1 MKASKIFARTILGTL
16 VLLALGSSM
25 ACRKETVQLVYK
37 PCPGAA
43 LVRDVDDNAYP
54 TLQIGDQCWLRENLR
69 TSRYRN
75 GEDIPVIEED
85 SLWLSTSAGAFSFY
99 TNDPD
104 QDTLEGVLY
113 NHFSISDNRGLCPTG
128 WHVPNDAEWTTLQDY
143 ISEGD
148 KEGSALKDTLGWD
161 LPNAGAAN
169 LMGYRARAAGFRA
182 ATGGFGGQGIH
193 GFWWSA
199 TQADPGKAWSRQLN
213 YASTSMFRNANF
225 LLFGMSV
232 RCVKD

>member
-37 PCPGAA
+37 PCPGAE

-54 TLQIGDQCWLRENLR
+54 TVQIGDQCWLRENLR

-104 QDTLEGVLY
+104 QDTLEGMLY
-113 NHFSISDNRGLCPTG
+113 NHFAISDNRGLWSYRMACP
-128 WHVPNDAEWTTLQDY
+128 
-143 ISEGD
+143 
-148 KEGSALKDTLGWD
+148 
-161 LPNAGAAN
+161 
-169 LMGYRARAAGFRA
+169 YR
-182 ATGGFGGQGIH
+182 
-193 GFWWSA
+193 
-199 TQADPGKAWSRQLN
+199 
-213 YASTSMFRNANF
+213 
-225 LLFGMSV
+225 
-232 RCVKD
+232 